1 MIMFRTLLVANRGE
15 IAVRIIRTCRDMGIR
30 TVALYDDTDLS
41 SLHVRLADTCVRLS
55 SGAIYHDAL
64 ALVQIARDCGADAIH
79 PGYGFLAEHDE
90 FARAC
95 EEAGIAF
102 IGPSSAALARVRD
115 KIATLETVRAAGFA
129 VPRHSLQAYRASEG
143 DALHAAA
150 ARLGYPLVLKSYSGG
165 RSHGTRLVREPT
177 HLESIAQHAHS
188 AALTAFGDDRLYLE
202 EAFLPARYLEVQIV
216 GDHHGNL
223 VHLGERDGT
232 IQHNHRKVIEESP
245 APYLTDAQREDLWRQ
260 ALAIGRLLGCSN
272 ICTIEFVLDAQGHF
286 YFTEVKARIQVE
298 HPITEMR
305 TGIDLVRTQIRIA
318 AGEPLDFSQED
329 VVLRGCAFQARV
341 NAEDPW
347 NHYLPSPGCLR
358 RFRFPGG
365 PGVRVDTYA
374 YGGCDVPVRY
384 DPLLAKVIAWDDT
397 RAGALQRLRR
407 AVADFAISGVQTNLP
422 LVQRILDTPEFTAG
436 TYDSE
441 FNRQSLPGAET
452 PEDHLRD
459 LAVAAALAYLRR
471 RSDTVGALP
480 NRAGSGWH
488 RDSRRLP
495 Q

>member
-1 MIMFRTLLVANRGE
+1 MFRTLLVANRGE

-374 YGGCDVPVRY
+374 YSGCDVPVRY
-384 DPLLAKVIAWDDT
+384 DPLLAKVVAWDET
-397 RAGALQRLRR
+397 RAGALGRLRR
-407 AVADFAISGVQTNLP
+407 AIADFAISGVQTNLP
-422 LVQRILDTPEFTAG
+422 LLQRILDAPEFAAG
-436 TYDSE
+436 TYDSD
-441 FNRQSLPGAET
+441 FNRRPLPGAEVP
-452 PEDHLRD
+452 PEQLRD
-459 LAVAAALAYLRR
+459 LAIAAALAYIRR
-471 RSDTVGALP
+471 GIDSSGVLP
-480 NRAGSGWH
+480 DRAGSGWH
-488 RDSRRLP
+488 RDSRKLP

>member
-1 MIMFRTLLVANRGE
+1 MFRTLLVANRGE

-41 SLHVRLADTCVRLS
+41 SLHVRLADACVRLS
-55 SGAIYHDAL
+55 SGAVYHDAA

-79 PGYGFLAEHDE
+79 PGYGFLAEHDT

-102 IGPSSAALARVRD
+102 VGPSSTALARVRD
-115 KIATLETVRAAGFA
+115 KIAALETVRTAGFA
-129 VPRHSLQAYRASEG
+129 VPRHSPQAYRASEWE
-143 DALHAAA
+143 ALRAAA
-150 ARLGYPLVLKSYSGG
+150 ERLGYPLVLKSYSGG
-165 RSHGTRLVREPT
+165 RSHDTRLVREPKQ
-177 HLESIAQHAHS
+177 LESVAQHAHS
-188 AALTAFGDDRLYLE
+188 AALTEFGDDRLYLE

-223 VHLGERDGT
+223 VHLGERDGS
-232 IQHNHRKVIEESP
+232 IQHNYRKVIEESP

-260 ALAIGRLLGCSN
+260 ALAIGRLLGCSS
-272 ICTIEFVLDAQGHF
+272 ICTIEFVLDAHGHF

-305 TGIDLVRTQIRIA
+305 TGIDLVRTQIRTA
-318 AGEPLDFSQED
+318 AGEPLGFSQD
-329 VVLRGCAFQARV
+329 NVVLRGCAIQARV

-347 NHYLPSPGCLR
+347 NHYLPSPGRLR

-365 PGVRVDTYA
+365 PGVRIDTYA

-397 RAGALQRLRR
+397 RTGALQRLRR
-407 AVADFAISGVQTNLP
+407 AVADFAISGVQTNLS
-422 LVQRILDTPEFTAG
+422 LIQRILDTPEFTAG

-441 FNRQSLPGAET
+441 FNRRSLPDTGTSDEQ
-452 PEDHLRD
+452 LRD
-459 LAVAAALAYLRR
+459 LAIAAALAYLRR
-471 RSDTVGALP
+471 KNDLFGALP
-480 NRAGSGWH
+480 NRATSGWH

>member
-1 MIMFRTLLVANRGE
+1 MFRTILVANRGE

-41 SLHVRLADTCVRLS
+41 SLHVRLAHACVRLS
-55 SGAIYHDAL
+55 SGALYYDAA

-95 EEAGIAF
+95 EEAGIVF

-115 KIATLETVRAAGFA
+115 KIAVLETVHAADIA
-129 VPRHSLQAYRASEG
+129 VPRHSPRAYRASEWEALR
-143 DALHAAA
+143 DAAE
-150 ARLGYPLVLKSYSGG
+150 RLGYPLVLKSYSGG

-177 HLESIAQHAHS
+177 QLESMAQHAHS
-188 AALTAFGDDRLYLE
+188 SALTAFGDDRLYLE
-202 EAFLPARYLEVQIV
+202 EAFLPARYLEVQLV
-216 GDHHGNL
+216 GDRHGNL
-223 VHLGERDGT
+223 VHLGERDGS
-232 IQHNHRKVIEESP
+232 IQHNHHKVVEESP
-245 APYLTDAQREDLWRQ
+245 VPYLTDSQRQDLWRQ
-260 ALAIGRLLGCSN
+260 ALAIGRLLGCAGA
-272 ICTIEFVLDAQGHF
+272 CTIEFVLDAQGRF

-305 TGIDLVRTQIRIA
+305 TGIDLVRIQIQVA
-318 AGEPLDFSQED
+318 AGEPLGFSQDD
-329 VVLRGCAFQARV
+329 VALRGCAIQARV

-374 YGGCDVPVRY
+374 YSGCDVPVRY
-384 DPLLAKVIAWDDT
+384 DPLLAKVVAWDET
-397 RAGALQRLRR
+397 RAGALGRLRR
-407 AVADFAISGVQTNLP
+407 AIADFAISGVQTNLP
-422 LVQRILDTPEFTAG
+422 LLQRILDAPEFAAG
-436 TYDSE
+436 TYDSD
-441 FNRQSLPGAET
+441 FNRRPLPGAEVP
-452 PEDHLRD
+452 PEQLRD
-459 LAVAAALAYLRR
+459 LAIAAALAYIRR
-471 RSDTVGALP
+471 GIDSSGVLP
-480 NRAGSGWH
+480 DRAGSGWH
-488 RDSRRLP
+488 RDSRKLP